1 MEKEVNGFPYHSLS
15 TKDALSKLST
25 TQQGLSEEEVSIRIK
40 KYGPNVIQ
48 EEKKLSPVILLLKQ
62 FNGFFIYI
70 LIIAAVISYFLDHL
84 IDMYVILAVIA
95 IDASIGFFQEYKAKN
110 AISALKKLIVP
121 TAKVYRNNQLS
132 RVPAENLV
140 PGDIIFLEEGDRIPA
155 DARIIELKNLTTVEA
170 SLTGESLPSQKDSSS
185 LNGDLALADRKNMVW
200 MGTFIAIG
208 SAKALVVGTGNN
220 TAIGTIA
227 RDIKQIKEPKSH
239 FQKKSDRLALQ
250 MGLIAIAS
258 SILIFLIGF
267 FIRGFEFA
275 EILLVTMASL
285 VSAIPEGLPAIL
297 AIVLAVGAFR
307 MAKRNA
313 IIRRLPATETLAVVD
328 TIITDKTGTL
338 TQNIMAVQKIFLP
351 GEEEITVEGNGWKPK
366 GNFLQNKGQLVPL
379 EDRQLSKLLHIASIC
394 SNARLVKDEGDGYK
408 VIGDPTEAAI
418 VVAAQKAGL
427 NEESLASKEKK
438 IDDMAFNT
446 KLRLRS
452 SISYIIKEKKK
463 QLYVVGAPE
472 VILKNSSKLLKLK
485 TEKKLTNLEK
495 SLILKQINS
504 LTLKAMRVIAFA
516 YKEIPDN
523 IESVEENLFNDLT
536 YVGVVGITDPPRP
549 EAKDS
554 IEKARKSGIR
564 VIMAT
569 GDHKNTAIAIARDLG
584 FAMKESKEYPVAYT
598 GEELEVLS
606 STDFERAVKNV
617 NIFARLNP
625 HMKLKLAETLQ
636 KNGSIV
642 AMTGDGVNDAPAL
655 KKADIG
661 ISMGI
666 IGTDVARESSDI
678 VLADDNFASII
689 NAIEEGR
696 IVLKNTRNTSYFL
709 VTTNFAEAITIISTM
724 AIGFPLPL
732 LPTQILWLNLVTD
745 TGSALGLALEPGH
758 DGLAEEQPKNPKEEI
773 LTKEVIPLT
782 LLMSLTMVFLTI
794 FAFAFFF
801 YYGSLEKARTASF
814 IIMSTTQLFNA
825 LNMRDLKKS
834 LFSIGFYSNKN
845 LIKFLAISFVLIL
858 LVIYIPFTQ
867 SLFSFTYITPSELL
881 ILLFLSSSILWLGEG
896 YKKLKK

>member
-95 IDASIGFFQEYKAKN
+95 IDASIGFFQEYKAEN

-155 DARIIELKNLTTVEA
+155 DARIIELKNLTIVEA

-408 VIGDPTEAAI
+408 IIGDPTEAAI

-569 GDHKNTAIAIARDLG
+569 GDHKNTAVAIARDLG

-598 GEELEVLS
+598 GEELEALS
-606 STDFERAVKNV
+606 STDFERAAKNV

-678 VLADDNFASII
+678 DL
-689 NAIEEGR
+689 
-696 IVLKNTRNTSYFL
+696 
-709 VTTNFAEAITIISTM
+709 AEAITIISTM

-896 YKKLKK
+896 YKKIKNRKHK

>member
-95 IDASIGFFQEYKAKN
+95 IDASIGFFQEYKAEN

-155 DARIIELKNLTTVEA
+155 DARIIELKNLTIVEA

-452 SISYIIKEKKK
+452 SISYIIK
-463 QLYVVGAPE
+463 
-472 VILKNSSKLLKLK
+472 
-485 TEKKLTNLEK
+485 
-495 SLILKQINS
+495 QINS

-678 VLADDNFASII
+678 VLADA
-689 NAIEEGR
+689 
-696 IVLKNTRNTSYFL
+696 
-709 VTTNFAEAITIISTM
+709 
-724 AIGFPLPL
+724 
-732 LPTQILWLNLVTD
+732 
-745 TGSALGLALEPGH
+745 
-758 DGLAEEQPKNPKEEI
+758 
-773 LTKEVIPLT
+773 
-782 LLMSLTMVFLTI
+782 
-794 FAFAFFF
+794 
-801 YYGSLEKARTASF
+801 
-814 IIMSTTQLFNA
+814 
-825 LNMRDLKKS
+825 
-834 LFSIGFYSNKN
+834 
-845 LIKFLAISFVLIL
+845 
-858 LVIYIPFTQ
+858 
-867 SLFSFTYITPSELL
+867 
-881 ILLFLSSSILWLGEG
+881 
-896 YKKLKK
+896 